1 MTARLKRIA
10 PRVWALVMV
19 GLLIG
24 GCGKKGPPVAPQSR
38 PLMRVSDL
46 QGGLIQDT
54 VRLTWRHV
62 PENADAVG
70 YIVLRA
76 QSSDSQPQCPKC
88 PLVFQKVGTVPVH
101 RPQRNKPHEMA
112 FVQQVAEG
120 FRYTYSVRAY
130 QSSGAQG
137 PDSNLVV
144 IICPKDAPQTLDNG
158 APP

>member
-1 MTARLKRIA
+1 MMDRLKRITLC
-10 PRVWALVMV
+10 VWALVLV
-19 GLLIG
+19 GLPIT
-24 GCGKKGPPVAPQSR
+24 GCGKKGPPVAPHSL
-38 PLMRVSDL
+38 PLTQVNDL
-46 QGGLIQDT
+46 QGALIQDT

-76 QSSDSQPQCPKC
+76 QSAVDQPQCPKC

-112 FVQQVAEG
+112 FVQEVAEG
-120 FRYTYSVRAY
+120 FRYTYSVRSYA
-130 QSSGAQG
+130 SSGAQG

-144 IICPKDAPQTLDNG
+144 ITCLKDIPATPENG